1 MQQLSSW
8 ERVKL
13 AIEHKDTDRV
23 PTNFYGVPEIHQR
36 LVADLKKDDME
47 QVLEHLGIDVR
58 EVGARFVGPRDLAG
72 GFDVREADTDIWG
85 VVRKPVHNP
94 FGVYTDIV
102 HHPLAAAQSIDD
114 VEKHPWPK
122 VEWFDVSHLRA
133 EIKQLNRQEK
143 RWIKCFGGGAFET
156 PWYMRGLD
164 QFLIDLI
171 ENPELAEAI
180 SRHAVDFFIARTRK
194 IFEACDGQLDMILT
208 GGDIGTQRGM
218 MLAPDLWRKHIKPY
232 SHKLF
237 KTYAEWG
244 VKLIYHSC
252 GSIRP
257 VIPDF
262 IEMGLDV
269 LDPVQ
274 PLAVGMDPVS
284 LKQEFGRQLTF
295 HGGIDEQHL
304 LPHGTSQEVFAQTQA
319 LIRVLS
325 QDGGYILAP
334 AHAFQAD
341 TPTAN
346 ILAMYRAAGSVR
358 VD

>member
-1 MQQLSSW
+1 
-8 ERVKL
+8 
-13 AIEHKDTDRV
+13 
-23 PTNFYGVPEIHQR
+23 
-36 LVADLKKDDME
+36 
-47 QVLEHLGIDVR
+47 
-58 EVGARFVGPRDLAG
+58 
-72 GFDVREADTDIWG
+72 
-85 VVRKPVHNP
+85 
-94 FGVYTDIV
+94 
-102 HHPLAAAQSIDD
+102 
-114 VEKHPWPK
+114 

-133 EIKQLNRQEK
+133 EIKRLNRKEK

-180 SRHAVDFFIARTRK
+180 SRHAVDFFIARTRM

-237 KTYAEWG
+237 KTYAGWG

-252 GSIRP
+252 GAIRP

-274 PLAVGMDPVS
+274 PLAAGMDPVS
-284 LKQEFGRQLTF
+284 LKQEFGAQLAF

-304 LPHGTSQEVFAQTQA
+304 LPHGSSRAVLEHTREM
-319 LIRVLS
+319 IRVLGRG
-325 QDGGYILAP
+325 GGYILAP

-346 ILAMYRAAGSVR
+346 ILAMYRAAGSVKEP
-358 VD
+358 